1 MGSMSVHVVLLRGI
15 NVGRNNRIAMAD
27 LRGLLGDLGYRDVAT
42 HLQSGNAVVTSDD
55 EGPEAVAAA
64 VSAGLR
70 ERFGLEVPA
79 VVRTAE
85 EFAAAVAANPLE
97 VGDPSRFLVLFCSGT
112 LDTAA
117 LSGLDPAEYP
127 RERLAVTA
135 TEAYTVH
142 EEGLRFARLPDVVA
156 RHADG
161 VVTGRNWRTVLK
173 LAEMAGV

>member
-1 MGSMSVHVVLLRGI
+1 MSVYVVLLRGI
-15 NVGRNNRIAMAD
+15 NVGRHNRIAMGD
-27 LRGLLGDLGYRDVAT
+27 LRALLGDLGYRDAAT
-42 HLQSGNAVVTSDD
+42 HLQSGNAVVTSGE

-70 ERFGLEVPA
+70 ERFGLEVPV
-79 VVRTAE
+79 VVRTAAG
-85 EFAAAVAANPLE
+85 FAAAVEANPLE
-97 VGDPSRFLVLFCSGT
+97 VADPSRFLVLFCSGT

-117 LSGLDPAEYP
+117 LVGLDPAAYP

-142 EEGLRFARLPDVVA
+142 EEGLRLARLPDVVA

-161 VVTGRNWRTVLK
+161 AVTGRNWRTVLRI
-173 LAEMAGV
+173 AEMTRR

>member
-1 MGSMSVHVVLLRGI
+1 MSVYVVLLRGI
-15 NVGRNNRIAMAD
+15 NVGTHNRIAMAD

-42 HLQSGNAVVTSDD
+42 HLQSGNAVVTSGD

-64 VSAGLR
+64 VAAGLG
-70 ERFGLEVPA
+70 ERFGLEVPV

-85 EFAAAVAANPLE
+85 AFDAAVAANPLE

-117 LSGLDPAEYP
+117 LSGLDTSQFP

-135 TEAYTVH
+135 TEAYTAH
-142 EEGLRFARLPDVVA
+142 EEGLRFARLPEVVA
-156 RHADG
+156 RHTDG
-161 VVTGRNWRTVLK
+161 FVTGRNWRTVVK
-173 LAEMAGV
+173 LAEMTRS

>member
-1 MGSMSVHVVLLRGI
+1 MGVYVVLLRGV
-15 NVGRNNRIAMAD
+15 NVGKHNRIAMAD
-27 LRGLLGDLGYRDVAT
+27 LRGLLGDLGYRDAAT
-42 HLQSGNAVVTSDD
+42 HLQSGNAVVASGD

-64 VSAGLR
+64 VGAGLR
-70 ERFGLEVPA
+70 ERFGLEVPV

-85 EFAAAVAANPLE
+85 ALGAAVEANPLE
-97 VGDPSRFLVLFCSGT
+97 VVDPSRFLVLFCSGT

-117 LSGLDPAEYP
+117 LSALDPAEYP
-127 RERLAVTA
+127 RERLASTA

-161 VVTGRNWRTVLK
+161 FVTGRNWRTVLR
-173 LAEMAGV
+173 LAEMARS